1 MIFFAK
7 NVNNMQTM
15 FTNRQSNE
23 YVKFLP
29 KSEGVWKLVRGGFC
43 PKKSQGVILW
53 CEQRIGEA
61 GENLRKGFSS
71 QKNLRAL

>member
-1 MIFFAK
+1 VIFFDK

-15 FTNRQSNE
+15 STNRQSNM

-29 KSEGVWKLVRGGFC
+29 RMARFEIQGRRAIL

-53 CEQRIGEA
+53 CKERIAEA
-61 GENLRKGFSS
+61 G
-71 QKNLRAL
+71 